1 MYFDRYSNTFTILL
15 QIYGWIPKIYN
26 STKLPD
32 SMPDSLK
39 KYINDSSM
47 PQKKKDGM
55 VWFSCEG
62 ENPADVE
69 HIGEIGNVKQ
79 SNFEISR

>member
-1 MYFDRYSNTFTILL
+1 
-15 QIYGWIPKIYN
+15 
-26 STKLPD
+26 
-32 SMPDSLK
+32 MPDSLK